1 MSFSSSS
8 LRSCD
13 CSSPGIN
20 STGGFKRW
28 ASELDSRI
36 ILVDIPLEDYL
47 EELVPCSFIYEAAEV
62 ALNPNAFSNYQPGKG
77 SLAVKCIPEVRAGL
91 EALVSDFEEEV
102 RLTFWESH
110 DDSHDYRFPLSS
122 NSVDHSKS
130 SPDISVSFPGA
141 TDMNTTI
148 KSSRWEVI
156 SMCIEAKDSESK
168 DPFPTLE
175 SAKSDVQTIVRLA
188 RNARTLMLVHGFLY
202 SFVLGIYGNTVRI
215 ARIDRTVCIVSR
227 PFNLHE
233 NIDILKSFFWHFT
246 HPIVGSPVV
255 GCDPTIRCL
264 TTAEDAWLQ
273 KHLSRTGVRRTSMDV
288 FMTRRVEVYND
299 EGGTMVPYFVYQLV
313 DVNPRLMSR
322 STMVWRAIKDTYEE
336 DQRAEK
342 NVKSC
347 ILKDSWRPLVRRP
360 EIDFYR
366 RIAGTISDEER
377 WGLPKMVIGGDIGQ
391 LELRSW
397 ETCSPNAEYLTD
409 ERHLKS
415 PTTASTAGR
424 TTLAGHRLAWEKAG
438 LLHRDI
444 SLGNIL
450 IVVEPNKA
458 GFVGFLHDF
467 DYSSMTEPAPDDL
480 APASTSYAPRDVDK
494 PELRERTGTRYFM
507 ACELLRG
514 GQSGVVHRVYHD
526 LESYYWVLLWL
537 ILQHTHHN
545 LGHAQLEEVFE
556 FDDLSVALRK
566 KTRWLWGGFWDE
578 DDKLIVQD
586 NAPLTDLMAS
596 FKRLVTEMCTN
607 RYQSKVLTYQ
617 SVLDLFDHALA
628 QPGWPIN
635 DRVQCTLLYPRF
647 QQDDREGL
655 CVKPIAEIR
664 SMAVN
669 GSGILRVK
677 KHTATVAAL
686 DVCPH
691 GAEDEAGPCMVREDG
706 PSNPKRRKCE

>member
-1 MSFSSSS
+1 
-8 LRSCD
+8 
-13 CSSPGIN
+13 
-20 STGGFKRW
+20 W

-391 LELRSW
+391 L
-397 ETCSPNAEYLTD
+397 D
-409 ERHLKS
+409 
-415 PTTASTAGR
+415 TAGR
-424 TTLAGHRLAWEKAG
+424 TTLAGTSSETPSPAPPGYPHQFSTSLPWPQHQTVTCSITARSLHAHRERSHMRFVIEDVGRPLSEFRDTRELVMALRDAISYALTGHRLAWEKAG

-635 DRVQCTLLYPRF
+635 D
-647 QQDDREGL
+647 
-655 CVKPIAEIR
+655 
-664 SMAVN
+664 
-669 GSGILRVK
+669 
-677 KHTATVAAL
+677 
-686 DVCPH
+686 
-691 GAEDEAGPCMVREDG
+691 
-706 PSNPKRRKCE
+706 